1 LKQKQIKRLLKYKLY
16 FVIDMTIYIFG
27 SNGML
32 GNYIKL
38 YLKQQKESV
47 VCFTRN
53 DLDVATVTYDKLYQL
68 FANYKINEGDIII
81 NCVGIIPQSKDI
93 NDTNIRSYFFINSV
107 FPNMLSTVALQY
119 KMKFLHITTDCV
131 FSGSKGKYLETDQ
144 HDETSVYGVSKS
156 LGELSYNA
164 TIIRTSIIGEELK
177 NKYSLLEWVR
187 SHSRETINGFK
198 NHYWNGVTCLQLS
211 KIIDKI
217 IKQDI
222 WWQGVRHI
230 FSPQSVTK
238 CKLVEIINLE
248 YSLENTINP
257 IETNTTIDKTLDT
270 IYDTNR
276 LFNIPDIENQIR
288 EQVNYID

>member
-1 LKQKQIKRLLKYKLY
+1 
-16 FVIDMTIYIFG
+16 MTIYIFG

-38 YLKQQKESV
+38 YLRQQKESV

-53 DLDVATVTYDKLYQL
+53 DLDVATVTYDKLHQL
-68 FANYKINEGDIII
+68 FANYIINEGDIII

-93 NDTNIRSYFFINSV
+93 NDTSIRSYFFINSL

-164 TIIRTSIIGEELK
+164 TIIRTSIIGEEHK
-177 NKYSLLEWVR
+177 NKYSLLEWVK
-187 SHSRETINGFK
+187 SYSGETINGFK
-198 NHYWNGVTCLQLS
+198 NHYWNGVTCLQLA

-217 IKQDI
+217 IKEDI

-238 CKLVEIINLE
+238 CRLVEIINQE
-248 YSLENTINP
+248 YRLENTINP
-257 IETNTTIDKTLDT
+257 IVTDTTIDKTLDT

-276 LFNIPDIENQIR
+276 LFNIPDIENQIK

>member
-1 LKQKQIKRLLKYKLY
+1 
-16 FVIDMTIYIFG
+16 MTIYIFG

-68 FANYKINEGDIII
+68 LANYKINEGDIII

-276 LFNIPDIENQIR
+276 LFNNPDIENQIR

>member
-1 LKQKQIKRLLKYKLY
+1 
-16 FVIDMTIYIFG
+16 MTIYIFG